1 MNTEENFEFSQ
12 ELASVKSRALAVFW
26 DVFILMVIF
35 LPVNVFRSAAL
46 EISYIFTV
54 YSLLMFIQVYL
65 LIKSGQTIG
74 KKIMKI
80 RISQVHSPNEP
91 VSFFKI
97 IILRFVINDLVYLT
111 PIIGLIYLALDHG
124 LALFKPHRC
133 LHDYLAGTVVTKVD

>member
-26 DVFILMVIF
+26 DIFILIVIF
-35 LPVNVFRSAAL
+35 LPFNAFRTVASETIYL
-46 EISYIFTV
+46 FIV
-54 YSLLMFIQVYL
+54 YSLLIFIQVYL

-80 RISQVHSPNEP
+80 RISQVHKLNEP

-97 IILRFVINDLVYLT
+97 IILRFVINDLVYLI

-124 LALFKPHRC
+124 LALFKPRRC
-133 LHDYLAGTVVTKVD
+133 IHDYLAGTVVIKVD